1 MNAPHPALAAFLA
14 HLPDQ
19 VFALLLVFAR
29 VSGAVVLLPG
39 LGEQEIPPPVRLA
52 IALVL
57 SVLLV
62 PGLGAPGLGAP
73 GLGAMPALPA
83 APFELARLMAAET
96 VTGLWLG
103 FLARTMALALPAAG
117 SLAAG
122 ALGLANVLQP
132 NADLGP
138 GASALAT
145 ALQRAVPAVVLAA
158 NLHVPLLLALAGSY
172 ALVPIGQVLPAP
184 SLGAVLPAVAD
195 AFALALRLAAPFLFA
210 GLLWSGLLGLAVRL
224 VPRLQIYFAAMPG
237 QVLAGLLLFAGLVP
251 MLLEVWTRAMADAFA
266 LLAGH

>member
-1 MNAPHPALAAFLA
+1 MNAPDPALAAFLA

-62 PGLGAPGLGAP
+62 PGLGAPGLGA
-73 GLGAMPALPA
+73 MPALPA

-132 NADLGP
+132 DADLGP